1 MTALLLRS
9 SVVPLISERRLA
21 IQGSAGIR
29 YMCTVGDLKRPVVN
43 ETNLV
48 CKGGIISYSRL
59 P

>member
-1 MTALLLRS
+1 M
-9 SVVPLISERRLA
+9 PLISERRLA